1 MKIGISHHARL
12 GTKSGRRR
20 HRKGKEM
27 AYKDLRD
34 FIGVL
39 EQAGELLRISA
50 EVDWRYEVSGWI
62 RKTDDMRPR
71 GPALLFENLR
81 GYSKD
86 YRLVSGLI
94 GSNRRF
100 AMALNLPFTSPL
112 EIVGAFRDRIKAPI
126 SPVMASDGPC
136 QENIHFGEDIDL
148 LEFPVPWWHPRDGG
162 RFIGTWHGVISKDL
176 HTGIRNVGM
185 HRVQVF
191 DRNHTGIGMLAMA
204 HLSHHFSQ
212 RQRIGQPLEVA
223 IVIGADETVAM
234 VAGTG
239 FPPDAD
245 ELALAG
251 ALRQEP
257 IPLVKCKTVDLEVP
271 ANAEIVIE
279 GIVSPTERHLE
290 GPFGE
295 WAGYHAGGVR
305 LRPLLTVKAITHRNQ
320 PILRGCL
327 LGKPVTEDQ
336 FLYSIGIMAE
346 ALRMFES
353 HGPEG
358 VLAVNCPPEGV
369 ALASAI
375 VQLQPR
381 YVGHSL
387 NAGRTLISS
396 RVGSHLK
403 TIVLVDDDIDPF
415 DLGQVWWAINTR
427 VQGSRDIEVFKF
439 STEPRSDPSVPRQN
453 AEFGDKIIIDATKK
467 LDYPYNPN
475 YGSHWAPVC
484 VPEAEVMDLV
494 ELRWQSIVDQK
505 RPEPDKEAEFRQF
518 LDGEFEQYWK
528 QWRAKAHV
536 LSEEEMK
543 AELGRSFPMQKGDT
557 YRRSPGDT
565 KKR

>member
-1 MKIGISHHARL
+1 
-12 GTKSGRRR
+12 
-20 HRKGKEM
+20 M
-27 AYKDLRD
+27 AYKNLRE
-34 FIGVL
+34 FIDIL
-39 EQAGELLRISA
+39 EKAGKLRRILD

-62 RKTDDMRPR
+62 RKTDDLRPR
-71 GPALLFENLR
+71 GPALLFEKLR
-81 GYSKD
+81 GYSSHYKITT
-86 YRLVSGLI
+86 GLI
-94 GSNRRF
+94 GSYGRF
-100 AMALNLPFTSPL
+100 AMALDLPTVTSPL
-112 EIVGAFRDRIKAPI
+112 EIVNVFRNRIKTPI
-126 SPVMASDGPC
+126 PPVTVSEGPC
-136 QENIHFGEDIDL
+136 QENTDSGDNINL
-148 LEFPVPWWHPRDGG
+148 LKFPVPWWHPRDGG
-162 RFIGTWHGVISKDL
+162 RYIGTWHGVILKDL

-185 HRVQVF
+185 HRMQVF
-191 DRNHTGIGMLAMA
+191 DGNHTGIGMLPMA
-204 HLSHHFSQ
+204 HISHHFSQ
-212 RQRIGQPLEVA
+212 RQRIGKPLEVA
-223 IVIGADETVAM
+223 IVIGADETVPI

-239 FPPDAD
+239 FPPDVD
-245 ELALAG
+245 ELGLAG

-257 IPLVKCKTVDLEVP
+257 IQLVKCKTVDLEVP

-305 LRPLLTVKAITHRNQ
+305 LRPLLTVTAITHRHQ

-336 FLYSIGIMAE
+336 FLYSIGMAAE

-358 VLAVNCPPEGV
+358 VIAVNCPPEGV

-375 VQLQPR
+375 VQMRPR
-381 YVGHSL
+381 YVGHSW

-403 TIVLVDDDIDPF
+403 TIVLVDDDIDPY

-427 VQGSRDIEVFKF
+427 VQGSRDIEVLRF

-467 LDYPYNPN
+467 LDHPYNPI

-484 VPEAEVMDLV
+484 MPEEEVMDLV
-494 ELRWQSIVDQK
+494 ELRWKSIIDHEKPQ
-505 RPEPDKEAEFRQF
+505 PEKEIELRAF
-518 LDGEFEQYWK
+518 LDGEFEEH
-528 QWRAKAHV
+528 WREWRTKTYV

-543 AELGRSFPMQKGDT
+543 AELGRSFPIQKTDV
-557 YRRSPGDT
+557 Y
-565 KKR
+565 KRKEGNTRGPK

>member
-1 MKIGISHHARL
+1 MG
-12 GTKSGRRR
+12 
-20 HRKGKEM
+20 
-27 AYKDLRD
+27 YKDLRNFVD
-34 FIGVL
+34 IL
-39 EQAGELLRISA
+39 EEAGELRRISV

-81 GYSKD
+81 GYSSE

-94 GSNRRF
+94 GSYKRF
-100 AMALNLPFTSPL
+100 AMALGLPYNSSPM
-112 EIVGAFRDRIKAPI
+112 EIINVFRDRIKNPLN
-126 SPVMASDGPC
+126 PVIISDGQC
-136 QENIHFGEDIDL
+136 QENVDLGEDIDL
-148 LEFPVPWWHPRDGG
+148 LKFPVPWWHPRDGG
-162 RFIGTWHGVISKDL
+162 RYIGTWHGIISKDL
-176 HTGIRNVGM
+176 YTGIRNVGM
-185 HRVQVF
+185 HRIQVF
-191 DRNHTGIGMLAMA
+191 DQNHTGIGMLPMA
-204 HLSHHFSQ
+204 HISHHFSQ

-223 IVIGADETVAM
+223 IVIGADETVPI

-239 FPPDAD
+239 FPPDVD

-257 IPLVKCKTVDLEVP
+257 LQLVSCKTVKLEVP
-271 ANAEIVIE
+271 ANAEIIIE
-279 GIVSPTERHLE
+279 GLVSPTERHLE

-305 LRPLLTVKAITHRNQ
+305 LRPLLTVTAVTHRNQ

-336 FLYSIGIMAE
+336 FLYSIGIAAE

-369 ALASAI
+369 ALASSI
-375 VQLQPR
+375 VQLRPR
-381 YVGHSL
+381 YVGHSW

-403 TIVLVDDDIDPF
+403 TVVLVDDDIDPF

-427 VQGSRDIEVFKF
+427 VQGSRDIEVLRF

-467 LDYPYNPN
+467 LDHPYSPV
-475 YGSHWAPVC
+475 YGSHWAPVSM
-484 VPEAEVMDLV
+484 PEREVMDLV
-494 ELRWQSIVDQK
+494 ELRWKTIIENGKSMPV
-505 RPEPDKEAEFRQF
+505 KETELRTF
-518 LDGEFEQYWK
+518 LDGQFEDYWK
-528 QWRAKAHV
+528 EWRTKTYV

-543 AELGRSFPMQKGDT
+543 AELGRSFPIQKAGT
-557 YRRSPGDT
+557 YRSIEGNT
-565 KKR
+565 NKR

>member
-1 MKIGISHHARL
+1 
-12 GTKSGRRR
+12 
-20 HRKGKEM
+20 M

-34 FIGVL
+34 FIDTL
-39 EQAGELLRISA
+39 ETEGELRRIPV

-62 RKTDDMRPR
+62 RKTEDLRPR
-71 GPALLFENLR
+71 GPALLFEKLR

-94 GSNRRF
+94 GSYRRF
-100 AMALNLPFTSPL
+100 AMALGLPANTSPL
-112 EIVGAFRDRIKAPI
+112 EIINVFRDRIKTPL
-126 SPVMASDGPC
+126 SPTVVNDGPC
-136 QENIHFGEDIDL
+136 QENVDLGDDINL

-176 HTGIRNVGM
+176 YTGIRNVGM
-185 HRVQVF
+185 HRMQVF
-191 DRNHTGIGMLAMA
+191 DRNHTGIGMLPMA
-204 HLSHHFSQ
+204 HISHHFSQ
-212 RQRIGQPLEVA
+212 RQRIAKPIEVA
-223 IVIGADETVAM
+223 IVIGADETVPI

-239 FPPDAD
+239 FPPDVD
-245 ELALAG
+245 ELTLAG

-257 IPLVKCKTVDLEVP
+257 IQLVRCKTVDLEVP
-271 ANAEIVIE
+271 ANTEIVIE

-305 LRPLLTVKAITHRNQ
+305 LRPLLTVTAITHRYQ
-320 PILRGCL
+320 SILRGCL

-336 FLYSIGIMAE
+336 FLYSIGISAE
-346 ALRMFES
+346 TLRMFES

-358 VLAVNCPPEGV
+358 VLSVNCPPEGV
-369 ALASAI
+369 SLASAI
-375 VQLQPR
+375 VQMQPR
-381 YVGHSL
+381 YVGHSW

-403 TIVLVDDDIDPF
+403 TVVLVDDDIDPF

-427 VQGSRDIEVFKF
+427 VQGNRDIEVFRF
-439 STEPRSDPSVPRQN
+439 STEPRSDPSVPREN

-467 LDYPYNPN
+467 LDYPYNPI

-484 VPEAEVMDLV
+484 MPEPEVMDLV
-494 ELRWQSIVDQK
+494 ELRWKSMIGHEK
-505 RPEPDKEAEFRQF
+505 PEPEKEAEIRAF
-518 LDGEFEQYWK
+518 LDEEYEEYWK
-528 QWRAKAHV
+528 EWRAKTYV

-543 AELGRSFPMQKGDT
+543 VELGRSFPIQKT
-557 YRRSPGDT
+557 EVF
-565 KKR
+565 KRKERNKSK

>member
-1 MKIGISHHARL
+1 
-12 GTKSGRRR
+12 
-20 HRKGKEM
+20 M
-27 AYKDLRD
+27 AYKDLRH
-34 FIGVL
+34 FIDIL
-39 EQAGELLRISA
+39 ERAGELVRIPL

-62 RKTDDMRPR
+62 RKADDMRPR
-71 GPALLFENLR
+71 GPALLFEKLR
-81 GYSKD
+81 GYSSEYK
-86 YRLVSGLI
+86 LVSGLV
-94 GSNRRF
+94 GSYNRF
-100 AMALNLPFTSPL
+100 AMALDLPTNASPL
-112 EIVGAFRDRIKAPI
+112 QIINVFRERIKTPLI
-126 SPVMASDGPC
+126 PGMVSSGPC
-136 QENIHFGEDIDL
+136 QVNIHLGEDIDL

-176 HTGIRNVGM
+176 HSGIRNVGM
-185 HRVQVF
+185 HRVHVF

-204 HLSHHFSQ
+204 HVSHHFSQ

-223 IVIGADETVAM
+223 IVIGADETVPI

-239 FPPDAD
+239 FPPDVD

-257 IPLVKCKTVDLEVP
+257 LQLVKCKTVNLEVP

-279 GIVSPTERHLE
+279 GLVSPTERHLE

-305 LRPLLTVKAITHRNQ
+305 LRPLLTVTAITHRNQ

-336 FLYSIGIMAE
+336 FLYSIGINAE

-381 YVGHSL
+381 YVGHSW

-403 TIVLVDDDIDPF
+403 TVVLVDDDIDPF

-427 VQGSRDIEVFKF
+427 VQGSRDIEVLRFG
-439 STEPRSDPSVPRQN
+439 TEPRSDPSVPRQN

-467 LDYPYNPN
+467 LDYPYNPH

-494 ELRWQSIVDQK
+494 ELRWQSIIDHK
-505 RPEPDKEAEFRQF
+505 TPEPEKEAELQQF
-518 LDGEFEQYWK
+518 LDGEFEQYWNE
-528 QWRAKAHV
+528 WRAKAHV

-543 AELGRSFPMQKGDT
+543 AELGRSFPIQKADS
-557 YRRSPGDT
+557 YRRYKRDT

>member
-1 MKIGISHHARL
+1 
-12 GTKSGRRR
+12 
-20 HRKGKEM
+20 M
-27 AYKDLRD
+27 AYRDLRHFMD
-34 FIGVL
+34 AL
-39 EQAGELLRISA
+39 EEARELRRVSV

-71 GPALLFENLR
+71 GPALLFEKLR
-81 GYSKD
+81 GYGND
-86 YRLVSGLI
+86 YRLASGLI
-94 GSNRRF
+94 GSYKRF
-100 AMALNLPFTSPL
+100 AMALGLPPDTLPA
-112 EIVGAFRDRIKAPI
+112 EIVSAFRDRIKTPLT
-126 SPVMASDGPC
+126 PVVVSDGPC
-136 QENIHFGEDIDL
+136 QENVHLGDAIDL
-148 LEFPVPWWHPRDGG
+148 LEFPVPWWSPRDGG

-191 DRNHTGIGMLAMA
+191 DRNHTGIGTLAMA
-204 HLSHHFSQ
+204 HISHHLRQ
-212 RQRIGQPLEVA
+212 RQRVGQPLEVA
-223 IVIGADETVAM
+223 IVIGADETVPI

-239 FPPDAD
+239 FPPDVD

-257 IPLVKCKTVDLEVP
+257 LQLVKCKTVDVEVP
-271 ANAEIVIE
+271 ASAEIVIE
-279 GIVSPTERHLE
+279 GVVSPTERHLE

-305 LRPLLTVKAITHRNQ
+305 LRPLLTVTAITHRNQ

-336 FLYSIGIMAE
+336 FLYTIGIMAE

-403 TIVLVDDDIDPF
+403 TVVLVDDDIDPF

-427 VQGSRDIEVFKF
+427 VQGSRDIEVFRF

-467 LDYPYNPN
+467 LDHPYNPI

-484 VPEAEVMDLV
+484 VPEPEIMDLV
-494 ELRWQSIVDQK
+494 ELRWRSTIEE
-505 RPEPDKEAEFRQF
+505 RPPEPDKEAQLREF
-518 LDGEFEQYWK
+518 LDGEFEGYWSE
-528 QWRAKAHV
+528 WRDKTYV
-536 LSEEEMK
+536 LSEEEIK
-543 AELGRSFPMQKGDT
+543 AEMGRSFPMGERVG
-557 YRRSPGDT
+557 Y
-565 KKR
+565 KRK

>member
-1 MKIGISHHARL
+1 
-12 GTKSGRRR
+12 
-20 HRKGKEM
+20 M
-27 AYKDLRD
+27 AYKDLRH
-34 FIGVL
+34 FIDIL
-39 EQAGELLRISA
+39 ERAGELVRIPL

-62 RKTDDMRPR
+62 RKADDMRPR
-71 GPALLFENLR
+71 GPALLFEKLR
-81 GYSKD
+81 GYSSEYK
-86 YRLVSGLI
+86 LVSGLV
-94 GSNRRF
+94 GSYNRF
-100 AMALNLPFTSPL
+100 AMALDLPTNASPL
-112 EIVGAFRDRIKAPI
+112 QIINVFRERIKTPLI
-126 SPVMASDGPC
+126 PGMVSSGPC
-136 QENIHFGEDIDL
+136 QENIHLGEDIDL

-176 HTGIRNVGM
+176 HSGIRNVGM
-185 HRVQVF
+185 HRVHVF

-204 HLSHHFSQ
+204 HVSHHFSQ

-223 IVIGADETVAM
+223 IVIGADETVPI

-239 FPPDAD
+239 FPPDVD

-257 IPLVKCKTVDLEVP
+257 LQLVKCKTVNLEVP

-279 GIVSPTERHLE
+279 GLVSPTERHLE

-305 LRPLLTVKAITHRNQ
+305 LRPLLTVTAITHRNQ

-336 FLYSIGIMAE
+336 FLYSIGINAE

-381 YVGHSL
+381 YVGHSW

-403 TIVLVDDDIDPF
+403 TVVLVQSRGRMLN
-415 DLGQVWWAINTR
+415 LGI
-427 VQGSRDIEVFKF
+427 
-439 STEPRSDPSVPRQN
+439 
-453 AEFGDKIIIDATKK
+453 K
-467 LDYPYNPN
+467 L
-475 YGSHWAPVC
+475 
-484 VPEAEVMDLV
+484 
-494 ELRWQSIVDQK
+494 
-505 RPEPDKEAEFRQF
+505 
-518 LDGEFEQYWK
+518 
-528 QWRAKAHV
+528 
-536 LSEEEMK
+536 LS
-543 AELGRSFPMQKGDT
+543 MQ
-557 YRRSPGDT
+557 RRS
-565 KKR
+565 

>member
-1 MKIGISHHARL
+1 
-12 GTKSGRRR
+12 
-20 HRKGKEM
+20 M

-34 FIGVL
+34 FISVL
-39 EQAGELLRISA
+39 EQAGELRRISA
-50 EVDWRYEVSGWI
+50 EVDWRYEVTGWI
-62 RKTDDMRPR
+62 RKADDMRPR

-81 GYSKD
+81 GYKSD

-94 GSNRRF
+94 GSYERF
-100 AMALNLPFTSPL
+100 AMMLGLPADTSPL
-112 EIVGAFRDRIKAPI
+112 EIVNVFRNRIKNPLSPI
-126 SPVMASDGPC
+126 LVNDGLC
-136 QENIHFGEDIDL
+136 QENVDLDDDIDL
-148 LEFPVPWWHPRDGG
+148 LKFPVPWWHPRDGG
-162 RFIGTWHGVISKDL
+162 RFIGTWHGVITKDL
-176 HTGIRNVGM
+176 HSGIRNVGM
-185 HRVQVF
+185 HRVHVF

-204 HLSHHFSQ
+204 HISHHFRQ

-223 IVIGADETVAM
+223 IVIGADETVPI

-239 FPPDAD
+239 FPPDVD
-245 ELALAG
+245 ELTLAG
-251 ALRQEP
+251 ALREEP
-257 IPLVKCKTVDLEVP
+257 LQLVKCKTVDLEVP

-279 GIVSPTERHLE
+279 GLVSPTERHLE

-305 LRPLLTVKAITHRNQ
+305 LRPFLTVTAITHRNQ

-346 ALRMFES
+346 ALRMFET

-375 VQLQPR
+375 IQMQPR
-381 YVGHSL
+381 YVGHSW
-387 NAGRTLISS
+387 NVGRTLMAS
-396 RVGSHLK
+396 RIGSHMK

-427 VQGSRDIEVFKF
+427 VQGSRDIEVLRFCAQ
-439 STEPRSDPSVPRQN
+439 PRSDPSVPRQN

-467 LDYPYNPN
+467 LDCAYNPN
-475 YGSHWAPVC
+475 WGSHWAPVC
-484 VPEAEVMDLV
+484 VPDPEVMELV
-494 ELRWQSIVDQK
+494 ELRWQSIIDNRK
-505 RPEPDKEAEFRQF
+505 PEPEKEAQLRKL

-528 QWRAKAHV
+528 DWRAKAHV

-543 AELGRSFPMQKGDT
+543 AELGRSFPIHQEDRFSRNEGHT
-557 YRRSPGDT
+557 G
-565 KKR
+565 KR

>member
-1 MKIGISHHARL
+1 
-12 GTKSGRRR
+12 
-20 HRKGKEM
+20 M
-27 AYKDLRD
+27 AYRD
-34 FIGVL
+34 IRHFMDTL
-39 EQAGELLRISA
+39 EAAGELRRIPV

-71 GPALLFENLR
+71 GPALLFEKLR
-81 GYSKD
+81 GYSSE
-86 YRLVSGLI
+86 YRVASGLI
-94 GSNRRF
+94 GSYRRF
-100 AMALNLPFTSPL
+100 AMALGLPPDTPAA
-112 EIVGAFRDRIKAPI
+112 EIVAAFRKRIKNPLP
-126 SPVMASDGPC
+126 PVLASQGPC
-136 QENIHFGEDIDL
+136 QEHVQIGDAADL
-148 LEFPVPWWHPRDGG
+148 LQFPVPWWSPRDGG

-191 DRNHTGIGMLAMA
+191 DRNHTGIGTLAMA
-204 HLSHHFSQ
+204 HISHHFRQ
-212 RQRIGQPLEVA
+212 RQRLGHPLEVA
-223 IVIGADETVAM
+223 IVIGADETVPI

-239 FPPDAD
+239 FPPDVD

-251 ALRQEP
+251 ALREEP
-257 IPLVKCKTVDLEVP
+257 LELVKCKTVNLEVP

-279 GIVSPTERHLE
+279 GMVSPTERHLE

-305 LRPLLTVKAITHRNQ
+305 LRPLLTVTAITHRSQ

-336 FLYSIGIMAE
+336 FLYTIGIMAE

-358 VLAVNCPPEGV
+358 VLSVNCPPEGV

-375 VQLQPR
+375 VQVQPR

-403 TIVLVDDDIDPF
+403 TVVLVDDDIDPF

-427 VQGSRDIEVFKF
+427 VQGSRDIEVFRF
-439 STEPRSDPSVPRQN
+439 SAEPRSDPSVPRQN

-467 LDYPYNPN
+467 LDHPYNPM

-484 VPEAEVMDLV
+484 VPEPEVMDLV
-494 ELRWQSIVDQK
+494 ELRWRSIVEQ
-505 RPEPDKEAEFRQF
+505 RPPEPAKEKELREL
-518 LDGEFEQYWK
+518 LDGDFENYWNT
-528 QWRAKAHV
+528 WREKTYV
-536 LSEEEMK
+536 LSEEEIK
-543 AELGRSFPMQKGDT
+543 AELGRSFPMGESAG
-557 YRRSPGDT
+557 YR
-565 KKR
+565 KK